1 MSLLK
6 HLEDE
11 AHLLLQELQ
20 QHVINQVSK
29 GNKVNEK
36 LQELINHLES
46 HVNPTS
52 ADSTSVP
59 ATSVVV
65 DTPAAAPVVPAAVVE
80 ETVVVEAP
88 QTVAQA
94 QSASNKAN

>member
-6 HLEDE
+6 KLEDE

-20 QHVINQVSK
+20 QHVINQVSR

-46 HVNPTS
+46 HVNPTPV
-52 ADSTSVP
+52 DSVP
-59 ATSVVV
+59 APVVAAPV
-65 DTPAAAPVVPAAVVE
+65 DTPAPASVESTPVVE
-80 ETVVVEAP
+80 ETVVVDAK
-88 QTVAQA
+88 
-94 QSASNKAN
+94 ASK

>member
-6 HLEDE
+6 KLEDE

-20 QHVINQVSK
+20 QHAINQVSR
-29 GNKVNEK
+29 GNKINPK
-36 LQELINHLES
+36 LQELLNHLED
-46 HVNPTS
+46 HVNPPVAEVA
-52 ADSTSVP
+52 ADP
-59 ATSVVV
+59 AP
-65 DTPAAAPVVPAAVVE
+65 TPVEAAPVVAATPVE
-80 ETVVVEAP
+80 DAP

>member
-6 HLEDE
+6 KLEDE

-46 HVNPTS
+46 HVNPTPVDS
-52 ADSTSVP
+52 AP
-59 ATSVVV
+59 APV
-65 DTPAAAPVVPAAVVE
+65 APVVDDAPVSAPVVSAPVVE

-88 QTVAQA
+88 QTVAQE
-94 QSASNKAN
+94 QSAANKAN